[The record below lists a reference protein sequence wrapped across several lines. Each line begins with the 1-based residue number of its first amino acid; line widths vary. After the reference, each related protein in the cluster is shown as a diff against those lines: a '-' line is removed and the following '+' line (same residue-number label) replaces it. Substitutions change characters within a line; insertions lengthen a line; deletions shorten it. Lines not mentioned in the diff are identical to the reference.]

1 MSEFHVTQE
10 YSHSVEKLWQA
21 LTDPDLVPLWTSTG
35 RGGRPEGFVAEVGNH
50 FRFVG
55 KPVPGWNGIVDCEVV
70 AVEPPVMLR
79 HTWKGDET
87 EPSMVT
93 WRIERTASGCR
104 LAYDHTGF
112 HGIDGIVMSKF
123 VLGPIRRRM
132 LRTGL
137 PPVLDAIDD
146 SGRLRPGANLARGGA

>member
-1 MSEFHVTQE
+1 MSQFHITQE
-10 YSHSVEKLWQA
+10 YPHSVDKLWHA
-21 LTDPDLVPLWTSTG
+21 LTDPKLVPLWTSTG
-35 RGGRPEGFVAEVGNH
+35 RGGRPEGFRAEVGNH

-55 KPVPGWNGIVDCEVV
+55 KPVPGWNGIVDCEVL

-79 HTWKGDET
+79 HTWKGE
-87 EPSMVT
+87 EREASIVT
-93 WRIERTASGCR
+93 WRIGPAPEGSR
-104 LAYDHTGF
+104 LTYDHTGF
-112 HGIDGIVMSKF
+112 RGVDGIIMSKF

-146 SGRLRPGANLARGGA
+146 AGQVRPGASLTGRR